1 MAQVHCENEWI
12 NKNKLLKWRI
22 TMLKMLN
29 GGKQSR
35 WLFKAWSRSRTR
47 PTTVE
52 QFSFFC
58 DAWRLLGIINIKYAC
73 IPSVANKHHK
83 NMAAKATH
91 VSHLVENIL
100 TYYTQMKTTQRN
112 IWVVLS
118 TCHERTQALE
128 LVWNRARGSRSK
140 SNQLNTFRCGVG
152 DVTNTFPI

>member
-1 MAQVHCENEWI
+1 MARMHRENEWI
-12 NKNKLLKWRI
+12 YKNKLLKWRI

-29 GGKQSR
+29 GRKQSR

-58 DAWRLLGIINIKYAC
+58 DAWRLLGIIYIKYAC
-73 IPSVANKHHK
+73 IPSVANKRHK

-91 VSHLVENIL
+91 ESHLVENIL
-100 TYYTQMKTTQRN
+100 KYHTQKKTTQRN

-118 TCHERTQALE
+118 TCHQRAQALQ
-128 LVWNRARGSRSK
+128 LVWNRARGPRSK
-140 SNQLNTFRCGVG
+140 SNQLNISGAELVM
-152 DVTNTFPI
+152 